1 MFQGCSKLSTLSNL
15 DFSKLV
21 TAYYMFSGCSSLTSF
36 STPLPKVTTANNMF
50 QGCSS
55 LTSFDSNLQSLTNA
69 RYMFSG
75 CSNLESFSAPLTSL
89 VRNAYGM
96 FSGCKLNAA
105 SVQSIA
111 ENLPEYQA
119 PTTSSEDLGNSGT
132 ITIHV
137 NSSMSEEDKALVRTA
152 F

>member
-1 MFQGCSKLSTLSNL
+1 MF
-15 DFSKLV
+15 
-21 TAYYMFSGCSSLTSF
+21 YGCSSLASF

-55 LTSFDSNLQSLTNA
+55 LASFDSNLQSLTNA
-69 RYMFSG
+69 RFMFKG

-96 FSGCKLNAA
+96 FQGCKLNAT
-105 SVQSIA
+105 SVQYIA

-119 PTTSSEDLGNSGT
+119 PTKASEDLGNSEI

-137 NSSMSEEDKALVRTA
+137 NSSMSEEDKALVRAA